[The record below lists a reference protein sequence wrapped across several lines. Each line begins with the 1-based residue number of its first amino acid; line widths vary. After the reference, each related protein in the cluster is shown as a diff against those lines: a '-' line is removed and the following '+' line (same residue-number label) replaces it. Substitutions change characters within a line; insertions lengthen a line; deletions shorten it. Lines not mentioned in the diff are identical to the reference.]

1 VPTGHICAVTF
12 WTPSPK
18 ERIRFAKPGSGAQYC
33 TKLFEYERI
42 SKEKKHTYEERKEYR
57 LLMEKP
63 ILDTIW
69 EWLSE
74 QKLTKGSRFDKAVNY
89 AIRPFAVG
97 RRNWLFSDTPNGAA
111 ASATIYPMIEM
122 AKANNL
128 NQYKYLLYLLQ
139 HRPNAK
145 MTDAEL
151 DQFAPWNEDVIMNC
165 RNI

>member
-1 VPTGHICAVTF
+1 
-12 WTPSPK
+12 
-18 ERIRFAKPGSGAQYC
+18 
-33 TKLFEYERI
+33 
-42 SKEKKHTYEERKEYR
+42 
-57 LLMEKP
+57 
-63 ILDTIW
+63 
-69 EWLSE
+69 LSE
-74 QKLTKGSRFDKAVNY
+74 N

-97 RRNWLFSDTPNGAA
+97 RRNWLFSDTPNGAT
-111 ASATIYPMIEM
+111 ASATVYTMIEM

-139 HRPNAK
+139 YRPNAK